1 MLWASGV
8 SMTND
13 DGFLQGENEP
23 AASKVVIVGALVSS
37 LIFRVIYSILY
48 PGQDYPVLSD
58 FETFGSLTGGI
69 WFFILG
75 AMIGIFAILGTM
87 LSEATSE

>member
-1 MLWASGV
+1 
-8 SMTND
+8 MTND

-23 AASKVVIVGALVSS
+23 GASKVVLVGALVSA
-37 LIFRVIYSILY
+37 LIFMVVYSILY
-48 PGQDYPVLSD
+48 PGQDYPGLSD

-75 AMIGIFAILGTM
+75 AVLGMFSIIATMIT
-87 LSEATSE
+87 EATRE

>member
-1 MLWASGV
+1 
-8 SMTND
+8 MTND

-23 AASKVVIVGALVSS
+23 GASKVVLVGALVSA
-37 LIFRVIYSILY
+37 LIFMVVYSILY

-58 FETFGSLTGGI
+58 FETFGSLTCGI

-75 AMIGIFAILGTM
+75 AVLGMFSIIATMIT
-87 LSEATSE
+87 EATRE

>member
-1 MLWASGV
+1 M
-8 SMTND
+8 
-13 DGFLQGENEP
+13 
-23 AASKVVIVGALVSS
+23 
-37 LIFRVIYSILY
+37 VIYSILY

-75 AMIGIFAILGTM
+75 AIFGMFSIVATMIT
-87 LSEATSE
+87 EATRE

>member
-1 MLWASGV
+1 
-8 SMTND
+8 MTND
-13 DGFLQGENEP
+13 DRFLQGENEP
-23 AASKVVIVGALVSS
+23 GASKVVLVGALVSA
-37 LIFRVIYSILY
+37 LIFMVVYSILY

-75 AMIGIFAILGTM
+75 AVLGMFSIIATMIT
-87 LSEATSE
+87 EATRE

>member
-1 MLWASGV
+1 MK
-8 SMTND
+8 ND

-37 LIFRVIYSILY
+37 LIFMVIYSILY

-58 FETFGSLTGGI
+58 FETFGSLNGGI

-75 AMIGIFAILGTM
+75 AIFGMCSIVATMIT
-87 LSEATSE
+87 EATRE

>member
-1 MLWASGV
+1 
-8 SMTND
+8 MTND

-23 AASKVVIVGALVSS
+23 GASKVVLVGALVSA
-37 LIFRVIYSILY
+37 LIFMVVYSILY

-75 AMIGIFAILGTM
+75 AGLGMFSIIATMIT
-87 LSEATSE
+87 EATRE

>member
-1 MLWASGV
+1 MK
-8 SMTND
+8 ND

-37 LIFRVIYSILY
+37 LIFMVIYSILY

-69 WFFILG
+69 WFFLLG
-75 AMIGIFAILGTM
+75 AMLGIFAIIGTI
-87 LSEATSE
+87 LTEATSE

>member
-1 MLWASGV
+1 MK
-8 SMTND
+8 ND

-37 LIFRVIYSILY
+37 LIFMVIYSILY

-69 WFFILG
+69 WFFFLVAVFG
-75 AMIGIFAILGTM
+75 MFSLVATMITV
-87 LSEATSE
+87 STRE

>member
-1 MLWASGV
+1 
-8 SMTND
+8 MTND

-23 AASKVVIVGALVSS
+23 GASKVVLVGALVSA
-37 LIFRVIYSILY
+37 LIFMVVYSILY

-58 FETFGSLTGGI
+58 FETFGSLTAGI

-75 AMIGIFAILGTM
+75 AVLGMFSIIATMIT
-87 LSEATSE
+87 EATRE

>member
-1 MLWASGV
+1 MK
-8 SMTND
+8 ND

-37 LIFRVIYSILY
+37 LNFMVIYSILY

-58 FETFGSLTGGI
+58 FETFGSLNGGI

-75 AMIGIFAILGTM
+75 AIFGMFSIVATMIT
-87 LSEATSE
+87 EATRE

>member
-23 AASKVVIVGALVSS
+23 AASKVVIVGALISS
-37 LIFRVIYSILY
+37 LIFMVIYSILY

-75 AMIGIFAILGTM
+75 AVFGIFSIIATM
-87 LSEATSE
+87 ITEVTRE

>member
-1 MLWASGV
+1 
-8 SMTND
+8 MTND

-23 AASKVVIVGALVSS
+23 GASKVVLVGALVSA
-37 LIFRVIYSILY
+37 LIFMVVYSILY

-58 FETFGSLTGGI
+58 FETLGSLTGGI

-75 AMIGIFAILGTM
+75 AVLGMFSIIATMIT
-87 LSEATSE
+87 EATRE

>member
-1 MLWASGV
+1 
-8 SMTND
+8 MTND

-23 AASKVVIVGALVSS
+23 GASKVVLVGALGSAQ
-37 LIFRVIYSILY
+37 IFMGGNSILY

-75 AMIGIFAILGTM
+75 AVLGMFSIIATMIT
-87 LSEATSE
+87 EATRE

>member
-23 AASKVVIVGALVSS
+23 GASKVVIVGALVSS
-37 LIFRVIYSILY
+37 LIFMVIYSILY

-75 AMIGIFAILGTM
+75 AVFGIFSIIATM
-87 LSEATSE
+87 ITEVTRE

>member
-1 MLWASGV
+1 MK
-8 SMTND
+8 ND
-13 DGFLQGENEP
+13 DRFLQGENEP

-37 LIFRVIYSILY
+37 LIFMVIYSILY

-58 FETFGSLTGGI
+58 FDTFGSLTGGI

-75 AMIGIFAILGTM
+75 AIFGMFSIVATMIT
-87 LSEATSE
+87 EATRE

>member
-1 MLWASGV
+1 M
-8 SMTND
+8 MTDSYKARTN
-13 DGFLQGENEP
+13 LQLEGGT
-23 AASKVVIVGALVSS
+23 VGALVSS
-37 LIFRVIYSILY
+37 LIFMVIYSILY

-75 AMIGIFAILGTM
+75 AVFGIFSIIATM
-87 LSEATSE
+87 ITEATRE